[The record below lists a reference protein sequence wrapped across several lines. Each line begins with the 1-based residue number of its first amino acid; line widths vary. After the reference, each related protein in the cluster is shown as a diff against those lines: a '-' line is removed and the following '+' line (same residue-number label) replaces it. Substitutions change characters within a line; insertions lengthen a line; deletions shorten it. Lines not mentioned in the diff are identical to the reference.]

1 MKILNFGS
9 LNLDYVYCVDHF
21 VKPGETVSAENM
33 KINPGGKGLNQSV
46 ALARAGA
53 QVFHA
58 GCYGVGGEKL
68 LSFLKENDVNTSFL
82 FSASE
87 QQGNAFIQV
96 VPSGENSIVVFP
108 GSNHCISEEQI
119 CGTLSHFDEGDFL
132 LLQNEIN
139 CLAQI
144 VERAYERGMRI
155 ILNPSPFNEVIGALD
170 FGKLSWLFVNEVEA
184 EQISGCQ
191 DAGDAWEKLHNAY
204 PGLSILFT
212 QGSAGSRA
220 YSVTDG
226 IVETV
231 CQEAFCVDVVDTTG
245 AGDTYTGFFIGGL
258 MQELPLKEC
267 MKRAGMAAALSVMK
281 PGAAASIPTIGDV
294 TAALTTH

>member
-9 LNLDYVYCVDHF
+9 LNLDFVYSVDHF

-58 GCYGVGGEKL
+58 GCYGAGGEKL
-68 LSFLKENDVNTSFL
+68 LSLLKENGVNTSFL
-82 FSASE
+82 FSAGE

-119 CGTLSHFDEGDFL
+119 CGTLSHFDEGDYL

-139 CLAQI
+139 RLPQI
-144 VERAYERGMRI
+144 VEQAYERGMRI
-155 ILNPSPFNEVIGALD
+155 ILNPSPYNEVIDVLD

-184 EQISGCQ
+184 EYISGCK
-191 DAGDAWEKLHNAY
+191 DAGDAWEKLHSAY
-204 PGLSILFT
+204 PELSVLFT
-212 QGSAGSRA
+212 LGNVGSRA
-220 YSVTDG
+220 YSVTG
-226 IVETV
+226 GTIEMVW
-231 CQEAFCVDVVDTTG
+231 QEAFCVDAVDTTG

-258 MQELPLKEC
+258 MQKLPIREC
-267 MKRAGMAAALSVMK
+267 MKRASMAAALSVMK
-281 PGAAASIPTIGDV
+281 PGAAASIPTIKDV
-294 TAALTTH
+294 TAALAAQ

>member
-9 LNLDYVYCVDHF
+9 LNLDFVYSVDHF

-58 GCYGVGGEKL
+58 GCYGAGGEKL
-68 LSFLKENDVNTSFL
+68 LSLLKENGVNTSFL
-82 FSASE
+82 FSAGE

-119 CGTLSHFDEGDFL
+119 CGTLSHFDEGDYL

-139 CLAQI
+139 RLPQI
-144 VERAYERGMRI
+144 VEQAYERGMRI
-155 ILNPSPFNEVIGALD
+155 ILNPSPYNEVIDVLD

-184 EQISGCQ
+184 EQISGCK
-191 DAGDAWEKLHNAY
+191 DAGDAWEKLHSAY
-204 PGLSILFT
+204 PELSVLFT
-212 QGSAGSRA
+212 LGNVGSRA
-220 YSVTDG
+220 YSVTG
-226 IVETV
+226 GTVEMV
-231 CQEAFCVDVVDTTG
+231 WQEAFCVDAVDTTG

-258 MQELPLKEC
+258 MQKLPIREC
-267 MKRAGMAAALSVMK
+267 MKRASMAAALGVMK
-281 PGAAASIPTIGDV
+281 SGAAASIPTIKDV
-294 TAALTTH
+294 TAALAAQ